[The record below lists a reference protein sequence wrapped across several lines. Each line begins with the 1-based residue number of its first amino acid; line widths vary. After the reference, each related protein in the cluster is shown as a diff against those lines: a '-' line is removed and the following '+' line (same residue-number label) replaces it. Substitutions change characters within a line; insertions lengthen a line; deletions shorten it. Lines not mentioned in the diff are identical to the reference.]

1 MWSALQSLV
10 LPHITKYLTPILGV
24 GCLLLGLYGWYQHNA
39 YEDMFEAYNKEK
51 LARELLETQ
60 YALEQEKFKSTIA
73 KQNNRIE
80 QYELDLKQFETTVDI
95 KEKELAETRYQLQE
109 QVNQELA
116 KDSSSD
122 NQLTIVNRILY
133 DFSKGN

>member
-1 MWSALQSLV
+1 MWSALQNLV

-24 GCLLLGLYGWYQHNA
+24 GCLLLGLYAWYQHNA
-39 YEDMFEAYNKEK
+39 YEDMYEAYNKEK

-73 KQNNRIE
+73 KQNIRIE
-80 QYELDLKQFETTVDI
+80 QYELDLKQFATTVNI

>member
-1 MWSALQSLV
+1 MWSALGNLV

-24 GCLLLGLYGWYQHNA
+24 GCLLLGLYAWYQHNA
-39 YEDMFEAYNKEK
+39 YEDMHEAYNKEK
-51 LARELLETQ
+51 LAKELLETQ

-73 KQNNRIE
+73 KQNIRIE
-80 QYELDLKQFETTVDI
+80 QYELDLKQFETTVSI